1 MQCIFNEIFQIK
13 YPHKMTLLASFLKD
27 IISEIF
33 LSIGWFLDSFHCTYT
48 SALQNSIRKTRKVKF
63 VEVPA
68 SAVSQYFGMDLISS
82 AYPCCPH
89 RSLHGVAGF
98 ESSLKSLYWKK
109 LASSKKSKLATYGAI

>member
-1 MQCIFNEIFQIK
+1 MHLIFNEIFQIK

-68 SAVSQYFGMDLISS
+68 SAVSQYFGVDLISS
-82 AYPCCPH
+82 VPH
-89 RSLHGVAGF
+89 ILAV
-98 ESSLKSLYWKK
+98 LKGLYMELLVLNRFSNLCIGKN
-109 LASSKKSKLATYGAI
+109 